1 MRHDLL
7 LPPHASRRAAALLR
21 SGSEFTIGAWLRQ
34 ETENAGSIFSVSDG
48 PSRFLEVTYRLKAV
62 LTTDHQYLKTQIIQ
76 CLFQVQ
82 SSGRKNEIRLHYKS
96 LQDKRV
102 YTETFH
108 YRLADNTWHHLAVTV
123 SGSQVEVLVDCHPLY
138 KTVLRPGQPD
148 RNLTDH
154 HQIWVGQRYKNYFFK
169 VINISLTTVF
179 RFLPNPSFLNT
190 IPCFSSIKFI
200 VDTR

>member
-1 MRHDLL
+1 M
-7 LPPHASRRAAALLR
+7 
-21 SGSEFTIGAWLRQ
+21 
-34 ETENAGSIFSVSDG
+34 
-48 PSRFLEVTYRLKAV
+48 
-62 LTTDHQYLKTQIIQ
+62 
-76 CLFQVQ
+76 Q

-169 VINISLTTVF
+169 VNFSLVILKFFTFFAYDLFINILCLKIYTLQKSTKNLNAT
-179 RFLPNPSFLNT
+179 FLKPLLSYY
-190 IPCFSSIKFI
+190 I
-200 VDTR
+200 